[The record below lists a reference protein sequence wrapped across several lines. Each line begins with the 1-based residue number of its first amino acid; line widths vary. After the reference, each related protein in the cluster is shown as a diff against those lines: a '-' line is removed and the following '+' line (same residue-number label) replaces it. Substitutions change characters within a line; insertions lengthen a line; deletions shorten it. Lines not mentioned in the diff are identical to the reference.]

1 MGRRASWPDR
11 LRSRHSRSRRR
22 ACSPSCSTP
31 SRRAPCGGTEG
42 SPCSSRRS
50 RRPRHELQTTGVQR
64 RSPMRRHKIQTSVLM
79 VLLLAVLAVFGLAAC
94 GGDDDDSASSGDQKS
109 SSSSDQPGKGKPAV
123 KLGTKDFT
131 EEFVLGELYKQALEA
146 KGYKV
151 NLKKNIGST
160 EIIDKALT
168 SGQIDGY
175 PEYLGVSVAVVARK
189 DIVPK
194 SDEETYNLAKE
205 FYEGRGQVI
214 SQQTPFFDVDA
225 IATTKEFAT
234 ENGLKTVADLKKL
247 DSFTVGARPE
257 FRNRFQGLKGMRSE
271 YGLTNAKFK
280 QLALGIQYQA
290 LDSGDVDSANVFST
304 DAQLASGKYTVLEDP
319 EGVFGYQHVA
329 MVMNKDKYDQLGGPA
344 FFEVID
350 SVSKLL
356 TNDAIIAMNKAVAI
370 DKQDE
375 ADVARSFLEAN
386 KLV

>member
-1 MGRRASWPDR
+1 M
-11 LRSRHSRSRRR
+11 
-22 ACSPSCSTP
+22 
-31 SRRAPCGGTEG
+31 
-42 SPCSSRRS
+42 RRS
-50 RRPRHELQTTGVQR
+50 TFHP
-64 RSPMRRHKIQTSVLM
+64 SLM
-79 VLLLAVLAVFGLAAC
+79 VLLLAVLAVFALGAC
-94 GGDDDDSASSGDQKS
+94 GDDDDDGSGGGDQQQAA
-109 SSSSDQPGKGKPAV
+109 SDQPGKGKPAV
-123 KLGTKDFT
+123 TLGTKDFT

-168 SGQIDGY
+168 SNKIDGY

-194 SDEETYNLAKE
+194 SDTQTYDLAKD

-225 IATTKEFAT
+225 IATLKDFA
-234 ENGLKTVADLKKL
+234 EKNGLKSVADLKKL

-257 FRNRFQGLKGMRSE
+257 FKDRFQGLKGMRSE

-319 EGVFGYQHVA
+319 KGVFGYQHVA
-329 MVMNKDKYDQLGGPA
+329 MVMNKDKNDALGPE
-344 FFEVID
+344 FFGTID
-350 SVSKLL
+350 SVSTLL
-356 TNDAIIAMNKAVAI
+356 TNDAMISMNKAVAI

-375 ADVARSFLEAN
+375 ADVAKKFLQAN
-386 KLV
+386 GLL

>member
-1 MGRRASWPDR
+1 M
-11 LRSRHSRSRRR
+11 RRR
-22 ACSPSCSTP
+22 
-31 SRRAPCGGTEG
+31 
-42 SPCSSRRS
+42 
-50 RRPRHELQTTGVQR
+50 
-64 RSPMRRHKIQTSVLM
+64 KIQTPLLM
-79 VLLLAVLAVFGLAAC
+79 FLLLAVLAVFGLAAC
-94 GGDDDDSASSGDQKS
+94 GGDDDDDDSASSGDQKS

-123 KLGTKDFT
+123 TLGTKDFT

-168 SGQIDGY
+168 SNKIDGY
-175 PEYLGVSVAVVARK
+175 PEYLGVSVAVVAGK

-194 SDEETYNLAKE
+194 SDQETYDLAKD

-225 IATTKEFAT
+225 IATTKDFAD
-234 ENGLKTVADLKKL
+234 ENGLKSVADLKKL

-257 FRNRFQGLKGMRSE
+257 FKDRFQGLKGMRSE
-271 YGLTNAKFK
+271 YGLTNAQFK

-319 EGVFGYQHVA
+319 KGVFGYQHVA
-329 MVMNKDKYDQLGGPA
+329 MVMNKDKNDALGPE
-344 FFEVID
+344 FFATID
-350 SVSKLL
+350 GVSKLL
-356 TNDAIIAMNKAVAI
+356 TNDAMITMNKAVAI

-375 ADVARSFLEAN
+375 AEVAKKFLEAN
-386 KLV
+386 NLL

>member
-1 MGRRASWPDR
+1 M
-11 LRSRHSRSRRR
+11 RRR
-22 ACSPSCSTP
+22 TFHPS
-31 SRRAPCGGTEG
+31 
-42 SPCSSRRS
+42 
-50 RRPRHELQTTGVQR
+50 L
-64 RSPMRRHKIQTSVLM
+64 L
-79 VLLLAVLAVFGLAAC
+79 VLLLAVLAVFALGAC
-94 GGDDDDSASSGDQKS
+94 GDDDDDSSGGGGQQQ
-109 SSSSDQPGKGKPAV
+109 SSSDQPGKGKPAV
-123 KLGTKDFT
+123 TLGTKDFT

-168 SGQIDGY
+168 SNKIDGY

-189 DIVPK
+189 DVIPK
-194 SDEETYNLAKE
+194 SDTQTYDLAKD

-225 IATTKEFAT
+225 IATLKDFAQK
-234 ENGLKTVADLKKL
+234 NGLKTVADLKKL

-257 FRNRFQGLKGMRSE
+257 FKDRFQGLKGMRSE

-319 EGVFGYQHVA
+319 KGVFGYQHVA
-329 MVMNKDKYDQLGGPA
+329 MVMNKDKNDALGPE
-344 FFEVID
+344 FFGTID
-350 SVSKLL
+350 AVSKLL
-356 TNDAIIAMNKAVAI
+356 TNDAMISMNKAVAI

-375 ADVARSFLEAN
+375 AEVAKKFLEAN
-386 KLV
+386 NLL

>member
-1 MGRRASWPDR
+1 M
-11 LRSRHSRSRRR
+11 RRR
-22 ACSPSCSTP
+22 KFHPALI
-31 SRRAPCGGTEG
+31 A
-42 SPCSSRRS
+42 
-50 RRPRHELQTTGVQR
+50 
-64 RSPMRRHKIQTSVLM
+64 
-79 VLLLAVLAVFGLAAC
+79 LLFAVLSVFLLAAC
-94 GGDDDDSASSGDQKS
+94 GGDDDDSTSGNEQQQS
-109 SSSSDQPGKGKPAV
+109 ASDQPGKGKPAV
-123 KLGTKDFT
+123 TLGTKDFT

-168 SGQIDGY
+168 SNKIDGY

-189 DIVPK
+189 DVIPK
-194 SDEETYNLAKE
+194 SDTQTYDLAKD

-225 IATTKEFAT
+225 IATLKDFAQK
-234 ENGLKTVADLKKL
+234 NGLKTVADLKKL

-257 FRNRFQGLKGMRSE
+257 FKDRFQGLKGMRSE

-319 EGVFGYQHVA
+319 KGVFGYQHVA
-329 MVMNKDKYDQLGGPA
+329 MVMNKDKNDALGPE
-344 FFEVID
+344 FFGTID
-350 SVSKLL
+350 AVSKLL
-356 TNDAIIAMNKAVAI
+356 TNDAMISMNKAVAI

-375 ADVARSFLEAN
+375 AEVAKKFLEAN
-386 KLV
+386 NLL